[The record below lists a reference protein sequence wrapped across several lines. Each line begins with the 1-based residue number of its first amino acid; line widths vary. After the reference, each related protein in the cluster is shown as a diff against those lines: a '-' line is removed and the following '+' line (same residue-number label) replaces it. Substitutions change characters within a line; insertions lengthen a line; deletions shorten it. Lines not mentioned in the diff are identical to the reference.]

1 MMDRRT
7 IDSVVVGN
15 YNLYKF
21 WQDSDWAE
29 FGHSRHL
36 DATNVGLRCRVIAL
50 TLGIGLPNW

>member
-1 MMDRRT
+1 M
-7 IDSVVVGN
+7 IDEFSREAVPT
-15 YNLYKF
+15 YKF